1 MDHDDQLPKE
11 GGTFCGVIQQQL
23 AVSRCPLAKGS
34 CMWQHR
40 LHGGC
45 TFAQTPIPS
54 HEYARR
60 VGLPVLPVD
69 VVNIGRRSLKKR
81 LKKELAT

>member
-23 AVSRCPLAKGS
+23 AVSQCPLPKNT
-34 CMWQHR
+34 CMWKHR
-40 LHGGC
+40 MHGGC
-45 TFAQTPIPS
+45 VFTQTPITS
-54 HEYARR
+54 GEYARL